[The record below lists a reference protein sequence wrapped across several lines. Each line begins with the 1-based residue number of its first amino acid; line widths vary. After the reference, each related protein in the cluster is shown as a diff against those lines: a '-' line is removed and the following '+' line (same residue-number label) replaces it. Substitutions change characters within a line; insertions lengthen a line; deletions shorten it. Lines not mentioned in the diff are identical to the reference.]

1 MITCITKCRCCNGSV
16 DSRGPIAHCLNFML
30 CGPFISFFFLRL
42 LWYYLNLDVRIV
54 IQVNRKNIELEGT
67 KVRLKLIER
76 NVGGGSG
83 SLEGG
88 GDPAVAVVGGGERTR
103 HPSKPVRST
112 PDLTAAELPD
122 LTSTSKSTTKANNVH
137 FQVTLKDICLGQKG
151 NSKLNQKCFFATVS
165 TISCKN

>member
-1 MITCITKCRCCNGSV
+1 M
-16 DSRGPIAHCLNFML
+16 
-30 CGPFISFFFLRL
+30 
-42 LWYYLNLDVRIV
+42 RIV

-88 GDPAVAVVGGGERTR
+88 GDPAVAVAGGGGERSR

-137 FQVTLKDICLGQKG
+137 FQVHLPRIY
-151 NSKLNQKCFFATVS
+151 A
-165 TISCKN
+165 

>member
-1 MITCITKCRCCNGSV
+1 MVHIV
-16 DSRGPIAHCLNFML
+16 F
-30 CGPFISFFFLRL
+30 
-42 LWYYLNLDVRIV
+42 DVRIV

-88 GDPAVAVVGGGERTR
+88 GDPAVVVVGGGGGERSR

-122 LTSTSKSTTKANNVH
+122 LTSTSKSTNKANNVH
-137 FQVTLKDICLGQKG
+137 FQVSPKDRPREK
-151 NSKLNQKCFFATVS
+151 F
-165 TISCKN
+165 

>member
-1 MITCITKCRCCNGSV
+1 M
-16 DSRGPIAHCLNFML
+16 
-30 CGPFISFFFLRL
+30 
-42 LWYYLNLDVRIV
+42 RIV

-88 GDPAVAVVGGGERTR
+88 GDPAVVGGGERSR

-137 FQVTLKDICLGQKG
+137 FQVPPKDICLG
-151 NSKLNQKCFFATVS
+151 
-165 TISCKN
+165 